1 MDLESNISVKLKGVN
16 EASIRF
22 IEYQLDAV
30 NESLFLFSTS
40 NFYLYFNNGISLTTS
55 DFL

>member
-1 MDLESNISVKLKGVN
+1 MDLESNISVNLKGVN

-40 NFYLYFNNGISLTTS
+40 NFIYISIME
-55 DFL
+55 FH